1 MAWERQTLVFCR
13 VWALSCDSA
22 WFVAANLLAK
32 CILHKVQVNL
42 GFNDDVAFLANN
54 WHSCWTDSGE
64 LSVKRRN
71 CHGCCLTSKPTFCL
85 VGTEKIKSYGW
96 ISLFKYM
103 RYIKLV
109 DKKMWP
115 SSHWKRANLTSRF
128 CCSVV
133 SWVMLGIRIYLL
145 NHLNRVILSH
155 AMIYSCCYLNERFAF
170 A

>member
-1 MAWERQTLVFCR
+1 MAWERQTLLFCR

-32 CILHKVQVNL
+32 FNLQRVQLNF
-42 GFNDDVAFLANN
+42 GCKDDVACWAKN
-54 WHSCWTDSGE
+54 WHSFWTDSGE

-71 CHGCCLTSKPTFCL
+71 FHGFCLTHKPTFCL

-115 SSHWKRANLTSRF
+115 SSLWKRANLTSRF

-145 NHLNRVILSH
+145 DYLNRFILSH
-155 AMIYSCCYLNERFAF
+155 AMI
-170 A
+170 